1 MTGCKLKSFDKKDN
15 SITGE
20 MACTGS
26 MVGKLLLESTTTDPE
41 HAKGKIHF
49 VGTLQDGA
57 NSRPIEWTITSTSVF
72 KAASCGNVKPFP
84 IP

>member
-1 MTGCKLKSFDKKDN
+1 
-15 SITGE
+15 
-20 MACTGS
+20 

-84 IP
+84 MP